1 MKHFMNIVPV
11 AGLAAVCMAVCLC
24 SCAGHSVDSLSLEKV
39 KQQGLSQRFAPAV
52 ETPHEF

>member
-1 MKHFMNIVPV
+1 MKHFMNIVPDID
-11 AGLAAVCMAVCLC
+11 
-24 SCAGHSVDSLSLEKV
+24 VDSLSLEKV